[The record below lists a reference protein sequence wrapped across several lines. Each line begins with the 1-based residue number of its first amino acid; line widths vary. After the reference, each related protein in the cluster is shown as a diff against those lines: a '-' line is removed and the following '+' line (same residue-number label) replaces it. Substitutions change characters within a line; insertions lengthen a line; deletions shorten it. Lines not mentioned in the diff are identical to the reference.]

1 MYGFKDMKLRNWS
14 CRVTV
19 EFRHPKE
26 CAGKSEIRARSVF
39 FKEKRV
45 ARGEWKAARSEDSRG
60 NSTKIRAPWSGVRAA
75 NGNPTRV
82 QRNKGST
89 FSSRIDN
96 TLSNRVSVPRHFLFL
111 PRPAC
116 TRSSLFMRHSLYRNI
131 MSFVGRSPPALP
143 LSFHSQFFSFFFLR
157 IIRSFL
163 TDLILLDFADILPRT
178 MFFYDKT
185 PRSTSFKR
193 TTNR

>member
-1 MYGFKDMKLRNWS
+1 MKLRNWS
-14 CRVTV
+14 CRVTE

-26 CAGKSEIRARSVF
+26 CREIRNSRTF
-39 FKEKRV
+39 GIFKEKRV

-131 MSFVGRSPPALP
+131 MSFVGRSPPASP
-143 LSFHSQFFSFFFLR
+143 LSFHSQFFFFFFLR

-163 TDLILLDFADILPRT
+163 TDLILLDFAYILPRT

>member
-1 MYGFKDMKLRNWS
+1 MYGFKGIKLRNWS
-14 CRVTV
+14 CRVTE

-26 CAGKSEIRARSVF
+26 CREIRNSRTF
-39 FKEKRV
+39 GIFKEKRV
-45 ARGEWKAARSEDSRG
+45 ARGEWKAARSADSRG

-131 MSFVGRSPPALP
+131 MSFVGRSPPASP
-143 LSFHSQFFSFFFLR
+143 LSFHSHIFFFSSNHTFLSHGFNFTR
-157 IIRSFL
+157 FCGHSSSC
-163 TDLILLDFADILPRT
+163 DVLLW
-178 MFFYDKT
+178 
-185 PRSTSFKR
+185 
-193 TTNR
+193 